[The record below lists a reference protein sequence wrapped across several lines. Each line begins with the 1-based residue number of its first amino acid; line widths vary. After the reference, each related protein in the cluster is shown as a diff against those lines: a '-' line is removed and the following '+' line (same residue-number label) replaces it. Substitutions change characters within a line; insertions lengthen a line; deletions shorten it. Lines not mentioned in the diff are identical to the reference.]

1 MGMKHLRS
9 DNLRFSNFAFLG
21 PRRLAGWPGWALLLI
36 GSITLAVAAQR
47 WITLRNDLA
56 FAQIRLENREA
67 LAPPERST
75 TPTITITPEME
86 ARQRERQLI
95 VNALHLDWQALFG
108 TLERA
113 QNADIALLS
122 IQPDSRRGT
131 LILSGEARNMAA
143 VIGYQRR
150 LNDGLRDV
158 VLTTHE
164 VQEQNP
170 HKPVRFTI
178 TGFWGPGETP

>member
-1 MGMKHLRS
+1 MAIRHWRS
-9 DNLRFSNFAFLG
+9 DNLQFRTFSFLA
-21 PRRLAGWPGWALLLI
+21 PRPVARWPGWTLLLV
-36 GSITLAVAAQR
+36 GTLTLALAGQR
-47 WITLRNDLA
+47 WAELRSEVELA
-56 FAQIRLENREA
+56 RIRLENREA

-75 TPTITITPEME
+75 TPTIVVTPEME

-95 VNALHLDWQALFG
+95 VRALKLDWPALFG
-108 TLERA
+108 ALEKA
-113 QNADIALLS
+113 QTPNIALLT

-131 LILSGEARNMAA
+131 LVMTGEARDMAA
-143 VIGYQRR
+143 VIDYQRR

-170 HKPVRFTI
+170 HKPVRFTV
-178 TGFWGPGETP
+178 TALWGEGEAS